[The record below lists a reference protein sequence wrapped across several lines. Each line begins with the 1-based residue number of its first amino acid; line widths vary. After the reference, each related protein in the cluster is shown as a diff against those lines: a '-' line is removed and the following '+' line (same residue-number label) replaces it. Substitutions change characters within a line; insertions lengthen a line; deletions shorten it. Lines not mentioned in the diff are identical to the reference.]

1 MDIETIQKRIQIMEK
16 YEEEN
21 RQAREM
27 INSEL
32 ESDDAY
38 RQAVEEVKEIGK
50 KKKLIKQE
58 IMARDN
64 NVQLGYTIK
73 QNNEEIAAIKEILSV
88 ELVQYYTKNQT
99 DKFTDAEGETRLFKL
114 NVKLLPKRLKD

>member
-1 MDIETIQKRIQIMEK
+1 MDIETIQKRIQILEK

-73 QNNEEIAAIKEILSV
+73 QNNEEISAIKEILSV

-99 DKFTDAEGETRLFKL
+99 DKFTDASGETRLFKL